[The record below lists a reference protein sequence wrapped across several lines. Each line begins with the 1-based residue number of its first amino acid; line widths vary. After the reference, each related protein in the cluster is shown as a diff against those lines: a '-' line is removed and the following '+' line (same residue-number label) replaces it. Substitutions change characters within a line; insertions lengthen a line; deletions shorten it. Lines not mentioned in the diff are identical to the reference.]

1 MGKRTLTI
9 LFTDIVGSTGLLGGL
24 DEREAGRVRADHFG
38 ILRRQIRRH
47 GGREVKSLGDGLMVV
62 FGSAGE
68 GLDCAVAMQKGCAA
82 QVGRSPRAI
91 SIRIGIS
98 SGDVD
103 EQEGDCL
110 GGPVVEASRL
120 CARADGGQVLVSEAS
135 RLMTGG
141 YEDLVEVGDLNL
153 KGLAQPLRAW
163 EVEWSAEALPRIRVV
178 LADDAVLV
186 REGIAKV
193 LESSGLEVIAQAG
206 NAEELLQLTAKLRPD
221 LAIVDVRM
229 PPTHTLEG
237 IEAAERIRSEHSDT
251 AVLVLSQ
258 DIRPRNARR
267 LRAASATSIGYML
280 KERVTDVHEF
290 VEAARRVAAGGTAFE
305 ADLSPR

>member
-9 LFTDIVGSTGLLGGL
+9 LFTDIVGSTELLGGL
-24 DEREAGRVRADHFG
+24 AEREAARVRAEHFE
-38 ILRRQIRRH
+38 ILRRQMRRH
-47 GGREVKSLGDGLMVV
+47 GGREVKNLGDGLMVV
-62 FGSAGE
+62 FEAAGE
-68 GLDCAVAMQKGCAA
+68 GLDCAVAMQKGCAV
-82 QVGRSPRAI
+82 QVGGLAGAI

-98 SGDVD
+98 TGDVD
-103 EQEGDCL
+103 EQDGDCF

-120 CARADGGQVLVSEAS
+120 CARADGGQVLVSDAS

-141 YEDLVEVGDLNL
+141 CEGLAEVGDLDL
-153 KGLAQPLRAW
+153 KGLPQPLRAW
-163 EVEWSAEALPRIRVV
+163 EVHWSAEALPHIRVV

-193 LESSGLEVIAQAG
+193 LENAGLEVIAQAG
-206 NAEELLQLTAKLRPD
+206 NADDLLRLIADLRPD
-221 LAIVDVRM
+221 VAIVDVRM
-229 PPTHTLEG
+229 PPTHTAEG
-237 IEAAERIRSEHSDT
+237 IEAAERIRTEHPDT

-258 DIRPRNARR
+258 DIRPRHARR

-290 VEAARRVAAGGTAFE
+290 VEATRRVAAGGTAFE
-305 ADLSPR
+305 ADLRPR